1 MCGIFLYL
9 NEAEQFDIMN
19 VLQQFMKIQHRG
31 PDHSQIFIEK
41 NMVMGFHRLAIN
53 DLSYDGNQ
61 PMYMHDTVLICN
73 GEIYNFKELNE
84 SFGLKCSSHSDC
96 ETIIKL
102 YYHLNEKYD
111 NDIETVMFDLCNNL
125 DGEFAFIIYDSK
137 NNKII
142 AARDNLGTRPLFIGF
157 DQNTKK
163 IAFASELKA
172 IDTLFPENSSQFK
185 PSTFMIIDTKTFEFS
200 VKKYNVISEA
210 YLENMMETN
219 LEIILPTIRNLLIKA
234 VEKRVTTTDRP
245 LCCLLSGG
253 LDSSLICGIISK
265 YFLKEGHKLNTFSI
279 GMKGSTDLKYAKK
292 VADFIKS
299 EHHEVLVTKEQML
312 DSIEEVI
319 RITETWDVTTIR
331 ASVVNYLVAKYIK
344 DNSNCIVTM
353 SGELSDEGGG
363 GGGYI
368 YLKKAPD
375 ANAFHNECNRLLEE
389 VYYFDNLRADRC
401 ISSNGLEVRFPFS
414 DKHLIKYFQSI
425 DPKLRMCNDKVEKFL
440 LRKAFENENVL
451 PLEIINR
458 PKAAFSDACSSEEES
473 WYKIIQNHV
482 DTLISDESLLEASKH
497 FKHNT
502 PKTKE
507 ALYYRQIFRKFYQ
520 NDAIIPHLWLPKWC
534 GDTNE
539 PSARAIDIYI
549 PEN

>member
-1 MCGIFLYL
+1 MCGIFFYL
-9 NEAEQFDIMN
+9 NEAEQFDITN
-19 VLQQFMKIQHRG
+19 ILQQFMKIQHRG

-41 NMVMGFHRLAIN
+41 NMIIGFHRLAIN

-61 PMYMHDTVLICN
+61 PMYMHDVILVCN

-84 SFGLKCSSHSDC
+84 SFDLKCSSHSDC

-102 YYHLNEKYD
+102 YYHLYEKYEH
-111 NDIETVMFDLCNNL
+111 NIETAIYHLCNNL
-125 DGEFAFIIYDSK
+125 DGEFAFIIYDKK

-142 AARDNLGTRPLFIGF
+142 AARDNVGTRPLFIGF
-157 DQNTKK
+157 DENIKK

-172 IDTLFPENSSQFK
+172 IDSLFPENSSQFK
-185 PSTFMIIDTKTFEFS
+185 PSTFMIIDTKTFEWS
-200 VKKYNVISEA
+200 VKQYNIISEP
-210 YLENMMETN
+210 YLENMETD
-219 LEIILPTIRNLLIKA
+219 LEIILPTIRKLLIKA
-234 VEKRVTTTDRP
+234 VEKRVSNTDRP

-265 YFLKEGHKLNTFSI
+265 YILKADNKLNTFSI
-279 GMKGSTDLKYAKK
+279 GMKGSTDLKYAQK
-292 VADFIKS
+292 VANFIGS
-299 EHHEVLVTKEQML
+299 EHHEVLVSKEEML
-312 DSIEEVI
+312 DAIEEVI
-319 RITETWDVTTIR
+319 QVTETWDVTTIR

-344 DNSNCIVTM
+344 DNTCCIVTM

-375 ANAFHNECNRLLEE
+375 ALAFYNECNRLLEE

-414 DKHLIKYFQSI
+414 DRNLIKYFQSI
-425 DPKLRMCNDKVEKFL
+425 DPKLRMCNDKIEKFL

-482 DTLISDESLLEASKH
+482 ETLITDEEFIEQSSQIKH
-497 FKHNT
+497 C
-502 PKTKE
+502 PPQTKE
-507 ALYYRQIFRKFYQ
+507 ALYFRKIFGKYYQ
-520 NDAIIPHLWLPKWC
+520 NDSIIPHLWLPKWC

-539 PSARAIDIYI
+539 PSARAIDIYT